1 MAENNN
7 ENNFMRGQGQG
18 QGAPNQAQNNI
29 PNQPNFQQTPPNNTN
44 MQQGRP
50 NFNPNQPQQPPRPQ
64 QFAGQGQ
71 GIPPRPQQTQQGAP
85 QQQFAQNRQPQ
96 PQQPQGQP
104 RPQMTPNAPN
114 AANTNPENK
123 KTLSEEDKERLYEFN
138 KDNSEIKKQR
148 KRVKK
153 PTLTENARPLYKV
166 RRLYSAR
173 FARRMDIEQML
184 EIARLRARANE
195 GGKTGAALIG
205 AAAKKTRRLVAS
217 LLIVFAILA
226 VIGTGTLVTV
236 LMLQEDRNNYNLDG
250 EIVITNVEEVE
261 APIGNYML
269 GSDVEVPL
277 NVRNDTGQTIIL
289 RLAVSM
295 TANEALQFDI
305 DEGLTDLRVEDLK
318 FSYILS
324 SSNSWY
330 QETENGIE
338 YLYYV
343 GQLADDATISLF
355 SGYKIDLVDPNGNY
369 NDWANNRY
377 GVELTFNV
385 EVWSVNAV
393 DIDSLDWAQ
402 GWKDLYTNVYV

>member
-7 ENNFMRGQGQG
+7 ENNFSSRVGQNSGT
-18 QGAPNQAQNNI
+18 PNQPNNPA

-50 NFNPNQPQQPPRPQ
+50 NFNQNQPPRQP
-64 QFAGQGQ
+64 QFAGQR
-71 GIPPRPQQTQQGAP
+71 PPVTSQS
-85 QQQFAQNRQPQ
+85 
-96 PQQPQGQP
+96 PQGQP
-104 RPQMTPNAPN
+104 RPQMAPN
-114 AANTNPENK
+114 VPNNNSENK

-138 KDNSEIKKQR
+138 KDNTEIKKQR

-153 PTLTENARPLYKV
+153 PVLTENARPLYKV

-173 FARRMDIEQML
+173 FARRMYFEQML
-184 EIARLRARANE
+184 EIARLRALANE
-195 GGKTGAALIG
+195 GGKKGAALIG
-205 AAAKKTRRLVAS
+205 AAAKKTKRLVAS
-217 LLIVFAILA
+217 ILIVFAILA

-250 EIVITNVEEVE
+250 EIVITNIDEVE
-261 APIGNYML
+261 ADIGNYML
-269 GSDVEVPL
+269 GSDVNVPL

-324 SSNSWY
+324 STNSWY

-343 GQLADDATISLF
+343 GQLADSATISLF
-355 SGYKIDLVDPNGNY
+355 SGYKIDLVDPNGDY
-369 NDWANNRY
+369 NAWVNNRY
-377 GVELTFNV
+377 GVELSFNV

-402 GWKDLYTNVYV
+402 GWKDLYNNVYV